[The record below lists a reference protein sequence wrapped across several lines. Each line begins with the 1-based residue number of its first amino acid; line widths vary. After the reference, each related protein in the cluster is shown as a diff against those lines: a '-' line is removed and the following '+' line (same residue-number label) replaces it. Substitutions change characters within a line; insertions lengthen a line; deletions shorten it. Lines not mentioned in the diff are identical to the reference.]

1 MVRLPSFQYYKQQDP
16 HFMKRPA
23 CRRLYFCPPCLSPL
37 QAAVAPASCSL
48 TETDFT
54 ANIQQGSVAY
64 PISSLIAK
72 P

>member
-16 HFMKRPA
+16 HFMKKTGM
-23 CRRLYFCPPCLSPL
+23 PPPLFLSALSKPP

-54 ANIQQGSVAY
+54 ATIQQGSVAY